1 MLNFWNFPYYMDHP
15 PKVRDDGDLNI
26 CNDLRSNKATP
37 WRAASQGL
45 SDAPRKRPVGTEI
58 NPTLWLWAYYRT
70 FVI

>member
-1 MLNFWNFPYYMDHP
+1 MDHP

-58 NPTLWLWAYYRT
+58 NPTLWL
-70 FVI
+70 